1 MASMYFSAESN
12 LPLES
17 ANACFSRT
25 GLKQSG
31 FFANSCKIFANRRGF
46 FLDISGVLQ
55 YTEVDLGSVQ
65 THIMVT
71 PNQEGGG
78 VEHCKCIIS
87 RPGIW
92 GL

>member
-46 FLDISGVLQ
+46 FLDI
-55 YTEVDLGSVQ
+55 DLGF
-65 THIMVT
+65 
-71 PNQEGGG
+71 
-78 VEHCKCIIS
+78 C
-87 RPGIW
+87 
-92 GL
+92 